1 MNSRRM
7 PSARWL
13 WRAAAGLA
21 LALVFASYF
30 QPSLMLDLANQVW
43 NCF

>member
-1 MNSRRM
+1 MKLALN
-7 PSARWL
+7 ACWV
-13 WRAAAGLA
+13 WRTAALAA

-30 QPSLMLDLANQVW
+30 QPDLVLQLATQVW

>member
-1 MNSRRM
+1 MIRR
-7 PSARWL
+7 PVPARWL
-13 WRAAAGLA
+13 WRTAAALA

-30 QPSLMLDLANQVW
+30 QPSLVLDLANQLW

>member
-1 MNSRRM
+1 MNRRM
-7 PSARWL
+7 LAARWV

-21 LALVFASYF
+21 LGLVFASYF
-30 QPSLMLDLANQVW
+30 QPSLVLDLANQVW

>member
-1 MNSRRM
+1 MKRAMQSR
-7 PSARWL
+7 WV
-13 WRAAAGLA
+13 WRTAALTA

-30 QPSLMLDLANQVW
+30 QPDLVLQLATQVW